1 MTKTPVLAAALAAA
15 LAAPAS
21 AAAAPALS
29 VQGSCFGATPPK
41 GASFATAPL
50 TGTGFTPG
58 ASVSFGGDVTGFVVA
73 DERGAFQHALRLP
86 FYDRAT
92 PRTLE
97 VTATEDQN
105 AAQTAATSFPIVA
118 DVFTVEAN
126 LNGNP
131 RSRITWRFAGFRT
144 GETIYGHFRHPKSK
158 RNYRFG
164 VAKGDCGTLTVRAR
178 RLPVPRILNG
188 LWRLRFD
195 HSPVFSAKEPGRTGS
210 IRIIGA
216 R

>member
-29 VQGSCFGATPPK
+29 VQGSCFSAKTPV
-41 GASFATAPL
+41 AV

-58 ASVSFGGDVTGFVVA
+58 ASVNITGDASGFVVA
-73 DERGAFQHALRLP
+73 DASGNFVEELTMP
-86 FYDRAT
+86 FYDKAK
-92 PRTLE
+92 PRTIS
-97 VTATEDQN
+97 VTATESQN

-195 HSPVFSAKEPGRTGS
+195 HSPVFSAKEPGRAGQ